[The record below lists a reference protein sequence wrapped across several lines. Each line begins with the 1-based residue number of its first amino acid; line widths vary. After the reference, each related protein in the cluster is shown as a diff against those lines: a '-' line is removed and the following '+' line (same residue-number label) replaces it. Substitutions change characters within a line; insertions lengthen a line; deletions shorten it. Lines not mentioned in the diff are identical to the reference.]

1 MPLNI
6 ELLTQATIMKSYL
19 QLVLCVPRMGNVGKI
34 VYVEYLDCSGLVEEH
49 SCYKSENNDK
59 DFDEESCIIVLS
71 FLRDKHFI
79 LKTFLETPVPF
90 NSKLKY

>member
-19 QLVLCVPRMGNVGKI
+19 QLVFYVPKIGNVGEI

-49 SCYKSENNDK
+49 SCYMSENNNE
-59 DFDEESCIIVLS
+59 DFDEESCIIDES
-71 FLRDKHFI
+71 FLSDKHFI
-79 LKTFLETPVPF
+79 LKPRL
-90 NSKLKY
+90 

>member
-19 QLVLCVPRMGNVGKI
+19 QLVFYVPKIGNVGEI

-59 DFDEESCIIVLS
+59 DSDEESCIIDES
-71 FLRDKHFI
+71 FLCDKHYI
-79 LKTFLETPVPF
+79 LKTFL
-90 NSKLKY
+90 